1 MNQLMISPVIAVI
14 DGPALWAIVPFI
26 VLASVF
32 ANRGRGGSPLVL
44 KSWYASNTPLAD
56 GSFICITGRR
66 SGLMGWILAVIGI
79 DPVTTLKVSATRVEF
94 HASSITGTAH
104 RITPLTS
111 VSSTYFG
118 FHKPIARA
126 IAAGIFCFFIF
137 AALISFFL
145 GMTALAPVVAILG
158 GGLLGF
164 AVALLYLY
172 FNKTQTIGFIEV
184 SGDICE
190 IQFKPSV
197 IEGVNVDEKQA
208 KYAAELMQHLIQTRL
223 DR

>member
-1 MNQLMISPVIAVI
+1 MITPIIAII
-14 DGPALWAIVPFI
+14 DGPVFWSIVPFI
-26 VLASVF
+26 FLASVF
-32 ANRGRGGSPLVL
+32 ANRGRSGSPLVL
-44 KSWYASNTPLAD
+44 KSWYASNTPMSD

-66 SGLMGWILAVIGI
+66 SGIMGWILAVIGI

-94 HASSITGTAH
+94 HSSSITGTAH

-111 VSSTYFG
+111 VSSSYFG
-118 FHKPIARA
+118 FHKPIGRA
-126 IAAGIFCFFIF
+126 IAAGFLAFVIF
-137 AALISFFL
+137 AALTGAFL
-145 GMTALAPVVAILG
+145 GMEAFAPVVAIIG

-164 AVALLYLY
+164 AAALLYLY

>member
-1 MNQLMISPVIAVI
+1 MITPVIAII
-14 DGPALWAIVPFI
+14 DGPAFWSIVPFI
-26 VLASVF
+26 VLASF
-32 ANRGRGGSPLVL
+32 LANRGRGGSPLVL
-44 KSWYASNTPLAD
+44 KSWYASNTPMAD

-94 HASSITGTAH
+94 HSSSITGTAH

-111 VSSTYFG
+111 VSSSYFG

-126 IAAGIFCFFIF
+126 IAAGFLVFVIF
-137 AALISFFL
+137 
-145 GMTALAPVVAILG
+145 GVVASAILG
-158 GGLLGF
+158 GVMGNPEVGAIVGLLGGGLVGV
-164 AVALLYLY
+164 AAALLYLY

>member
-1 MNQLMISPVIAVI
+1 MITPVIAII
-14 DGPALWAIVPFI
+14 DGPVFWSVIPFI
-26 VLASVF
+26 VIAALL
-32 ANRGRGGSPLVL
+32 ANRARGGSPLVL
-44 KSWYASNTPLAD
+44 KSWYASNTPMAD

-79 DPVTTLKVSATRVEF
+79 DPVTTLKVSATRAEF

-111 VSSTYFG
+111 ISSSYFG
-118 FHKPIARA
+118 FHKPLARA
-126 IAAGIFCFFIF
+126 LMVGFLSFVIFTVFASLILGAAMSSPEFGIIV
-137 AALISFFL
+137 
-145 GMTALAPVVAILG
+145 GWLG
-158 GGLLGF
+158 GGLVGV
-164 AVALLYLY
+164 AAALLYLY

>member
-1 MNQLMISPVIAVI
+1 MITPIIAII
-14 DGPALWAIVPFI
+14 DGPVFWSTIIPFI
-26 VLASVF
+26 FIASF
-32 ANRGRGGSPLVL
+32 LANRGRGGSPLVL
-44 KSWYASNTPLAD
+44 KSWYASNTPMTD

-79 DPVTTLKVSATRVEF
+79 DPVTTLKVSTTRVEF

-111 VSSTYFG
+111 VSTSYFG

-126 IAAGIFCFFIF
+126 LVAGLLVFGIF
-137 AALISFFL
+137 
-145 GMTALAPVVAILG
+145 TALFVVILRASMLGPVLAILG
-158 GGLLGF
+158 GIIAGV
-164 AVALLYLY
+164 ASALLYLY
-172 FNKTQTIGFIEV
+172 FNKTQTIGFTEV
-184 SGDICE
+184 SGEICE

-197 IEGVNVDEKQA
+197 IEGVNVDERQA

>member
-1 MNQLMISPVIAVI
+1 MITPVIAFI
-14 DGPALWAIVPFI
+14 DGPAFWAIFPFI
-26 VLASVF
+26 VIASF
-32 ANRGRGGSPLVL
+32 LANRGRGGSPLVL
-44 KSWYASNTPLAD
+44 KSWYASNTPMAD

-66 SGLMGWILAVIGI
+66 SGLMGWILALIGI

-94 HASSITGTAH
+94 HSASITGTAH

-111 VSSTYFG
+111 VSSSYFG
-118 FHKPIARA
+118 FHKPIGRA
-126 IAAGIFCFFIF
+126 IAAGFLVFVIF
-137 AALISFFL
+137 AAFTSAIMSVAM
-145 GMTALAPVVAILG
+145 GAPEAGAIVGLLG
-158 GGLLGF
+158 GGLVGV
-164 AVALLYLY
+164 AAALLYLY

>member
-1 MNQLMISPVIAVI
+1 MITPVIAFI
-14 DGPALWAIVPFI
+14 DGPVFWAVFPFI
-26 VLASVF
+26 LIASF
-32 ANRGRGGSPLVL
+32 LANRGRGGSPLVL
-44 KSWYASNTPLAD
+44 KSWYASNTPMAD

-66 SGLMGWILAVIGI
+66 SGLMGWILALIGI

-94 HASSITGTAH
+94 HSASITGTAH

-111 VSSTYFG
+111 VSSSYFG
-118 FHKPIARA
+118 FHKPIGRA
-126 IAAGIFCFFIF
+126 IAAGFLVFVIF
-137 AALISFFL
+137 AAFTSAILSVAMHAPEVAAIV
-145 GMTALAPVVAILG
+145 ALLG
-158 GGLLGF
+158 GGLVGV
-164 AVALLYLY
+164 AAALLYLY

-208 KYAAELMQHLIQTRL
+208 KYAAELMQHLIQARL

>member
-1 MNQLMISPVIAVI
+1 MITPVIALI
-14 DGPALWAIVPFI
+14 DGPVFWSIVPFI
-26 VLASVF
+26 FLASVF
-32 ANRGRGGSPLVL
+32 ANRGRSGSPLVL
-44 KSWYASNTPLAD
+44 KSWYASNTPMSD

-66 SGLMGWILAVIGI
+66 SGIMGWILAVIGI

-94 HASSITGTAH
+94 HSSSITGTAH

-111 VSSTYFG
+111 VSSSYFG
-118 FHKPIARA
+118 FHKPITSA
-126 IAAGIFCFFIF
+126 IAAGFLAFVVF
-137 AALISFFL
+137 AAIAS
-145 GMTALAPVVAILG
+145 AILG
-158 GGLLGF
+158 GVMGSPGFGAVVAVLGGILVGI

-190 IQFKPSV
+190 ILFKPSV

>member
-1 MNQLMISPVIAVI
+1 MFVPSIGMINAPDFGGVLLLLIIA
-14 DGPALWAIVPFI
+14 LS
-26 VLASVF
+26 LAS
-32 ANRGRGGSPLVL
+32 RGKGGSPLVL
-44 KSWYASNTPLAD
+44 KSWYASNTPMTD

-66 SGLMGWILAVIGI
+66 SGLMGWILSVIGI

-111 VSSTYFG
+111 VSSSYFG

-126 IAAGIFCFFIF
+126 LVVGFLVFVISGLLFSFI
-137 AALISFFL
+137 L
-145 GMTALAPVVAILG
+145 GTTMLGPVVAILS
-158 GGLLGF
+158 GLILGV
-164 AVALLYLY
+164 ASALLYLY
-172 FNKTQTIGFIEV
+172 LNKTQTIGFSEV

-197 IEGVNVDEKQA
+197 IEGVNVDERQA